1 MGTQSHQG
9 TPNGS
14 PTVEALRRQLE
25 ADRQPLTPEEQA
37 QLETARDEW
46 ERDMARLDAEYQAML
61 DADPALRQR
70 LSDKRAVLNTLLD
83 AVAED
88 RGERE

>member
-1 MGTQSHQG
+1 MGTHPRQG

-25 ADRQPLTPEEQA
+25 ADRQPPTPEEQA
-37 QLETARDEW
+37 QMDAARDEW
-46 ERDMARLDAEYQAML
+46 ERDMERLDAEYQAML

-70 LSDKRAVLNTLLD
+70 LSDKQAVLNALLD

-88 RGERE
+88 RGERA